1 MIDGSLMQVR
11 HAALVES
18 HETGRNMQTKTQ
30 RLIVRGGIIVLA
42 ALLVSTV
49 GGWAGGT
56 TTDTERAPAS
66 GTEALGELRPLRQ
79 QLDAKQGELEV
90 ARLQLD
96 PVDTIMHYSTH
107 YRLASDTPTAGYDP
121 PHNAGI

>member
-66 GTEALGELRPLRQ
+66 GTEVLGELRSLRQ
-79 QLDAKQGELEV
+79 QFTERSEEHTSELQSRPHLVCRLLLAKKTNDHVNLCQHG
-90 ARLQLD
+90 
-96 PVDTIMHYSTH
+96 
-107 YRLASDTPTAGYDP
+107 
-121 PHNAGI
+121 

>member
-1 MIDGSLMQVR
+1 MSFE
-11 HAALVES
+11 AAAVGLPES
-18 HETGRNMQTKTQ
+18 EMERSMQTKTQ
-30 RLIVRGGIIVLA
+30 RLVLRGGIIVLA

-56 TTDTERAPAS
+56 TTDTERTPAS
-66 GTEALGELRPLRQ
+66 GTELVGELRSLRQ

-96 PVDTIMHYSTH
+96 RVDAIMQ
-107 YRLASDTPTAGYDP
+107 
-121 PHNAGI
+121 